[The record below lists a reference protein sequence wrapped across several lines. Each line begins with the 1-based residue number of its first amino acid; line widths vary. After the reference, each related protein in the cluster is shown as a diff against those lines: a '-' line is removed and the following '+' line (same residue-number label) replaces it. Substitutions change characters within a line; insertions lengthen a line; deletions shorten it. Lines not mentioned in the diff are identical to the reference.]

1 MAKRYLSDDEYQ
13 NQQFGYRH
21 ELLDPSLMAS
31 VIDKDFSTDPEEEEE
46 TKQKKQ
52 DLQDKLTK
60 LVKLK
65 IEKNLTARQREAIY
79 LSFMGK
85 KQEHM
90 GAILGI
96 SQEAVHTRL
105 KLGVQKLTEICTKD
119 DEIQGVILEID
130 QL

>member
-1 MAKRYLSDDEYQ
+1 MAKRYLSDQEYKD
-13 NQQFGYRH
+13 QQFKYRH
-21 ELLDPSLMAS
+21 ELLDPNLMAS
-31 VIDKDFSTDPEEEEE
+31 VIDKDFSSNPDEEED
-46 TKQKKQ
+46 TKQEKQ

-119 DEIQGVILEID
+119 PEIQEVMEKLD